1 MSALDFETPAS
12 RREQAISVL
21 LGIVF
26 AFVLFVLMALAQM
39 LGDVGQ
45 KASEIDEVSMAFT
58 PPDLIEL
65 EDEPPPPPE
74 KDEPEVELEEPPPM
88 LSLAQLDIALN
99 PGTAGA
105 LVGDF
110 AMPTINASA
119 QSLGTEDFVDFSDLD
134 QVPRPVAGSRLDF
147 PNRLMRKSVS
157 GQIVV
162 LLKLG
167 EDGEVL
173 DVQLQQS
180 DLPQF
185 DDVVLGQVSKWRFTP
200 PTQGGKPVRA
210 QASLPIPIHIK

>member
-1 MSALDFETPAS
+1 MSSLDFETPAT
-12 RREQAISVL
+12 RRDQALSVL
-21 LGIVF
+21 VGLGF

-39 LGDVGQ
+39 MGDVGQ
-45 KASEIDEVSMAFT
+45 KTSEIDEISMAFT

-134 QVPRPVAGSRLDF
+134 QVPRPMAGTRLDF
-147 PNRLMRKSVS
+147 PNRLMRKPVS

-210 QASLPIPIHIK
+210 QASLPIPIQIK